1 MSLELL
7 LSGVLTSLVHGSLA
21 DKSLNVVQFL
31 AKFTTSFDQFAVF
44 FGLLLGLLPPIL
56 RGLDDELLLQIS
68 RDLDVGAFL
77 EVDVVPHGLEQMFS
91 LFLPEQ
97 RSLLL
102 LHGRDGVHRNILGD
116 LESVSGDESLVE
128 STAVDRKSPVVAA
141 DFLPSLGMMDQ

>member
-7 LSGVLTSLVHGSLA
+7 LSGVLASLVHGSLA

-31 AKFTTSFDQFAVF
+31 AKFTTGFYQFAVF

-68 RDLDVGAFL
+68 GDLDVGAFL
-77 EVDVVPHGLEQMFS
+77 EVDVVPHSLEQMFS

-102 LHGRDGVHRNILGD
+102 LHGRDSVHRNILGD

-128 STAVDRKSPVVAA
+128 STAVDRESPVVAA
-141 DFLPSLGMMDQ
+141 DFLPSLRVVDQ